1 MAMAAVIGV
10 SLCSAATFFVSI
22 TLIRF
27 NLLSFRLHKLCTLV
41 QSNNFQNTKSVNY
54 FIYDEVK
61 NLHQSHL
68 SAIEYFEKCEYIGR
82 KVLMI
87 LTTYV
92 FVGLSFTGTM
102 ILFSLS
108 IENYFLLVE
117 MIISFIAVI
126 FFAFLIGHFG
136 QIVVNASDDIF
147 YDW

>member
-27 NLLSFRLHKLCTLV
+27 NLLR
-41 QSNNFQNTKSVNY
+41 
-54 FIYDEVK
+54 
-61 NLHQSHL
+61 
-68 SAIEYFEKCEYIGR
+68 YFEKCEYIGR